1 MTAKVKVDSMDYQ
14 SGGKIVADSYRFDF
28 GPEGEPAQGYIKITD
43 QSVYN
48 ADLGYGFVSTEN
60 VSAKARDVGQGIER
74 DFCIPFDSVFVVDV
88 PDGCYRVSVI
98 AGDALL
104 PTAMTLR
111 AAKRQIV
118 LYNRTTV
125 PGQFLR
131 EMFSVYVCG
140 GQLKLAFSG
149 NAPRINALE
158 IVPVPNAL
166 KLFIAGDSTAAD
178 QEGFPYAGWG
188 QMLSMYLKHD
198 VVVANHA
205 ASGRSSRSF
214 IDEGRLDAIKTEIR
228 KDDFLFI
235 QFGHNDEKN
244 DPERNTEPYS
254 SYQQYLMQ
262 YIEAARNVGAH
273 PVLLT
278 SVQRRYFH
286 ADGTLQDTH
295 GDYLPAMQQLAA
307 EQGVPLIDMAE
318 KTKALYESLGPERSK
333 SLFVIGERGEFV
345 SFPDGVMDNTHFQD
359 YGAIKI
365 AGLVAEGIRELN
377 LWPLTMYLR

>member
-1 MTAKVKVDSMDYQ
+1 MVAQ
-14 SGGKIVADSYRFDF
+14 SYCFDF
-28 GPEGEPAQGYIKITD
+28 GPEGEPAKGCIKITD
-43 QSVYN
+43 KSVYTP
-48 ADLGYGFVSTEN
+48 DLGYGFDSTEH
-60 VSAKARDVGQGIER
+60 VTAKARDVGQGIER
-74 DFCIPFDSVFVVDV
+74 DFCIPYNSVFLVDV
-88 PDGCYRVSVI
+88 PDGCYRVSLI
-98 AGDALL
+98 AGDPML

-118 LYNRTTV
+118 LHNRTTV
-125 PGQFLR
+125 PGQFVR
-131 EMFSVYVCG
+131 EMFSVYVRG
-140 GQLKLAFSG
+140 GQLRLEFSG

-178 QEGFPYAGWG
+178 QENFPYAGWG
-188 QMLSMYLKHD
+188 QMLGMYLKHD

-214 IDEGRLDAIKTEIR
+214 IDEGRLDAIKAEMR

-244 DPERNTEPYS
+244 DPDRNTEPYTT
-254 SYQQYLMQ
+254 YQQYLMQ
-262 YIEAARNVGAH
+262 YIEAARSVGAH

-278 SVQRRYFH
+278 SVQRRYFNE
-286 ADGTLQDTH
+286 DGTLQDTH
-295 GDYLPAMQQLAA
+295 GDYLPAMRQLAA

-318 KTKALYESLGPERSK
+318 KTRALYEALGPERSK

-345 SFPDGVMDNTHFQD
+345 THPDGVVDNTHFQD
-359 YGAIKI
+359 VGAIKV

-377 LWPLTMYLR
+377 LWPLTMFLR

>member
-1 MTAKVKVDSMDYQ
+1 MELHNL
-14 SGGKIVADSYRFDF
+14 GGKVVSDTFRFDF
-28 GPEGEPAQGYIKITD
+28 GPEGEPASGYVKVTD
-43 QSVYN
+43 KSVYH
-48 ADLGYGFVSTEN
+48 ADVGYGFASTDQ
-60 VSAKARDVGQGIER
+60 VTAKAREVGQGIER
-74 DFCIPFDSVFVVDV
+74 DFCIPFHSEFLVDV
-88 PDGCYRVSVI
+88 PDGYYRVSIV
-98 AGDALL
+98 AGDAML

-111 AAKRQIV
+111 AAKRQIF

-125 PGQFLR
+125 PGQFIR
-131 EMFSVYVCG
+131 EMFTVYVQG

-149 NAPRINALE
+149 NAPRVNALE
-158 IVPVPNAL
+158 IVPVPKAL

-178 QEGFPYAGWG
+178 QESFPYAGWG
-188 QMLSMYLKHD
+188 QMLGMYLKHD

-205 ASGRSSRSF
+205 TSGRSSRSF
-214 IDEGRLDAIKTEIR
+214 IDEGRLAAIQAEIQ

-244 DPERNTEPYS
+244 DPERNTEPYTT
-254 SYQQYLMQ
+254 YKQYLTQ
-262 YIEAARNVGAH
+262 YIEAARSVGAH

-278 SVQRRYFH
+278 SVQRRYFNE
-286 ADGTLQDTH
+286 DGTLQDTH
-295 GDYLPAMQQLAA
+295 GDYLPAMRELAA

-333 SLFVIGERGEFV
+333 ALFVIGERGEFV
-345 SFPDGVMDNTHFQD
+345 SHPDGVVDNTHFQD
-359 YGAIKI
+359 YGAVKV

>member
-1 MTAKVKVDSMDYQ
+1 M
-14 SGGKIVADSYRFDF
+14 ADSYRFDF